1 MKKKL
6 WISVSLIVILGVIV
20 ATLVNKSMQN
30 TKALPISRTDIA
42 LDTVVTITVY
52 GVDENELQ
60 KDAAAIVDTAFDM
73 IKSYEKKFSAY
84 EEFSEIYT
92 LNHAEGAEI
101 EISEETYELLEKGLH
116 YSELSEGRFDITC
129 GALNELWHMSDNNG
143 FIPKQD
149 EIDKALKTI
158 DYRKVN
164 IKRCENTVNNVDESS
179 ETSKMAKTSE
189 NDYKYYA
196 SLNDAD
202 IRIDLGAIAKGYIG
216 DKVKEYMIFQGVN
229 SAIINLGGNVV
240 LIGGKN
246 TGNSFLSDKNSV
258 ENFNIGI
265 PKPFKIDEIEYTI
278 SEKDKTVVTSGNYQ
292 RYFEKDGKI
301 YHHIMDLQTG
311 YPAESGVSSVTI
323 VCDTS
328 VDADALST
336 ICFLLGKED
345 GEGFLQKNIP
355 DAKAYWVE
363 TK

>member
-1 MKKKL
+1 MKKKI

-20 ATLVNKSMQN
+20 AVFVNKSMQN
-30 TKALPISRTDIA
+30 TKALPITRTDIA

-84 EEFSEIYT
+84 EELSEIYT
-92 LNHAEGAEI
+92 LNHAEGAEV
-101 EISEETYELLEKGLH
+101 EISEDTYELLEKGLR

-164 IKRCENTVNNVDESS
+164 IEKNG
-179 ETSKMAKTSE
+179 
-189 NDYKYYA
+189 YKYYA

-265 PKPFKIDEIEYTI
+265 PKPFKIDEIEYTV

-345 GEGFLQKNIP
+345 GEDFLQKNIQ